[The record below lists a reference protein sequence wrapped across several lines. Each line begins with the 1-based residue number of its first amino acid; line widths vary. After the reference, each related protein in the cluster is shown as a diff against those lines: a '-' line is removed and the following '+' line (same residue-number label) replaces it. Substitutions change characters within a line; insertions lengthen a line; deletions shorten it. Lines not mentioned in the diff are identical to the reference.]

1 LFERGYD
8 GWGWEEGV
16 GEEVEEVEVWVA
28 GDVEGLPFGC
38 QLWFV
43 ALGVLLLDVGG
54 ISAEYMWFMSFQF
67 IQQQQRYPPT
77 AALLNS
83 SFQKAKS
90 RIQLTRTTDV
100 GFMASFRAEMAKREV
115 SQFAL
120 QPSVLVRSVRDCEGG
135 RARYGSRAEGVRLR
149 CEEAIVCSFYVCW

>member
-1 LFERGYD
+1 MFERGYG

-43 ALGVLLLDVGG
+43 ALGVLLDFSLDVGG

-67 IQQQQRYPPT
+67 IQPQQRDIHLP
-77 AALLNS
+77 
-83 SFQKAKS
+83 
-90 RIQLTRTTDV
+90 QL
-100 GFMASFRAEMAKREV
+100 F
-115 SQFAL
+115 
-120 QPSVLVRSVRDCEGG
+120 
-135 RARYGSRAEGVRLR
+135 
-149 CEEAIVCSFYVCW
+149 